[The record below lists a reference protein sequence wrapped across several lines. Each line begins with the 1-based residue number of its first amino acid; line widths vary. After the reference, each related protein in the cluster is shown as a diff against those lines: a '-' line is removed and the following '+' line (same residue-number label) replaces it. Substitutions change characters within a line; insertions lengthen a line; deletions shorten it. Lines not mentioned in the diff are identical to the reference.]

1 MVGKNHQ
8 FQFGW
13 FGYNQPNWNWS
24 PIFGTEQEQEQEL
37 ECDFIFFNFL
47 KRIRLFPGLYSSME
61 PKLEPRF
68 CD

>member
-1 MVGKNHQ
+1 VGKNHQ

-24 PIFGTEQEQEQEL
+24 PIFGTEQEQEL

-47 KRIRLFPGLYSSME
+47 KESGCSWALFKYGTETGTKVL
-61 PKLEPRF
+61 
-68 CD
+68 